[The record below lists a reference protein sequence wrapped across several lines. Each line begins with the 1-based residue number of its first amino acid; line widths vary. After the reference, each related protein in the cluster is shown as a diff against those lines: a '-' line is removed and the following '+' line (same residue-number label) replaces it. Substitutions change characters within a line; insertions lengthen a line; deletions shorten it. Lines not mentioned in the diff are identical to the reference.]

1 MAHLSINKYRQVSVN
16 NVQDMTPYEQ
26 VNLIFVNI
34 IGKLAAAKGSIE
46 RKEIENKGNNISVC
60 ISLIGALQDA
70 LNMDDGGEIS
80 DNLLAL
86 YAYCQRRLV
95 EGNLKNDIGALTEVS
110 DIIKT
115 IKEGWDAIPADM
127 RQKDQVLSTNSLIY
141 GVFI

>member
-80 DNLLAL
+80 ANLASL
-86 YAYCQRRLV
+86 YEYCQYKLVNANVNNDIEGLV
-95 EGNLKNDIGALTEVS
+95 EVS
-110 DIIKT
+110 TIIKN
-115 IKEGWDAIPADM
+115 IKEGWDAIPQDI
-127 RQKDQVLSTNSLIY
+127 RQSEQAQAAT
-141 GVFI
+141 G

>member
-46 RKEIENKGNNISVC
+46 RKEIEKKGNNISVC

-80 DNLLAL
+80 ANLASL
-86 YAYCQRRLV
+86 YEYCQYKLV
-95 EGNLKNDIGALTEVS
+95 NANVNNDIEGLIEVS
-110 DIIKT
+110 TIIKN
-115 IKEGWDAIPADM
+115 IKEGWEAIPQDI
-127 RQKDQVLSTNSLIY
+127 RQNDQAQAAA
-141 GVFI
+141 G

>member
-16 NVQDMTPYEQ
+16 NVQEMTPYEQ

-46 RKEIENKGNNISVC
+46 RKEIEKKGNNISVC

-80 DNLLAL
+80 ANLASL
-86 YAYCQRRLV
+86 YEYCQYKLV
-95 EGNLKNDIGALTEVS
+95 NANVNNDIEGLIEVS
-110 DIIKT
+110 TIIKN
-115 IKEGWDAIPADM
+115 IKEGWEAIPQDI
-127 RQKDQVLSTNSLIY
+127 RQNEQAQAAA
-141 GVFI
+141 G

>member
-1 MAHLSINKYRQVSVN
+1 MAHLSIIKYRQVSVN

-127 RQKDQVLSTNSLIY
+127 RQKDQVLQAQT
-141 GVFI
+141 V

>member
-46 RKEIENKGNNISVC
+46 RKEIEKKGNNISVC

-70 LNMDDGGEIS
+70 LNMDNGGEIS
-80 DNLLAL
+80 ANLASL
-86 YAYCQRRLV
+86 YEYCQYKLV
-95 EGNLKNDIGALTEVS
+95 NANVNNDIEGLIEVS
-110 DIIKT
+110 TIIKN
-115 IKEGWDAIPADM
+115 IKEGWEAIPQDI
-127 RQKDQVLSTNSLIY
+127 RQNDPAQAAV
-141 GVFI
+141 G

>member
-46 RKEIENKGNNISVC
+46 RKEIEKKGNNISVC

-80 DNLLAL
+80 ANLASL
-86 YAYCQRRLV
+86 YEYCQYKLV
-95 EGNLKNDIGALTEVS
+95 NANVNNDIEGLLEVS
-110 DIIKT
+110 SIIKN
-115 IKEGWDAIPADM
+115 IKEGWEAIPQDI
-127 RQKDQVLSTNSLIY
+127 RQNDQAQVAA
-141 GVFI
+141 G

>member
-46 RKEIENKGNNISVC
+46 RKEIEKKGNNISVC

-80 DNLLAL
+80 ANLASL
-86 YAYCQRRLV
+86 YEYCQYKLV
-95 EGNLKNDIGALTEVS
+95 NANVNNDIEGLIEVS
-110 DIIKT
+110 TIIKN
-115 IKEGWDAIPADM
+115 IKEGWEAIPQDI
-127 RQKDQVLSTNSLIY
+127 RQNDQAQVAA
-141 GVFI
+141 G